1 MLDELLKSQL
11 ELEEINNDIITKQD
25 EVIKLLQE
33 QNQFLRKL
41 VEKYII
47 IKEPKL

>member
-1 MLDELLKSQL
+1 MLDEILKEHL
-11 ELEEINNDIITKQD
+11 ELEEINDGIIAKQD

-33 QNQFLRKL
+33 QNQYLRKL

-47 IKEPKL
+47 KKPKL

>member
-1 MLDELLKSQL
+1 MLDEILKSQL
-11 ELEEINNDIITKQD
+11 ELEEINNDIIAKQN

-47 IKEPKL
+47 KEPKL

>member
-1 MLDELLKSQL
+1 MLDEILKAHF
-11 ELEEINNDIITKQD
+11 ELEEVNNDIIIKQD

-41 VEKYII
+41 VEKYVV
-47 IKEPKL
+47 KEPKL

>member
-1 MLDELLKSQL
+1 MLDEILKAHL
-11 ELEEINNDIITKQD
+11 ELEEVNNDIIAKQN

-41 VEKYII
+41 VEKYVV
-47 IKEPKL
+47 KEPKL

>member
-1 MLDELLKSQL
+1 MLDEILKSQL
-11 ELEEINNDIITKQD
+11 ELEEINNDIIAKQN

-41 VEKYII
+41 VEKYVV
-47 IKEPKL
+47 KEPKL

>member
-1 MLDELLKSQL
+1 MLDEILKSQL
-11 ELEEINNDIITKQD
+11 ELEEINNDIIAKQN
-25 EVIKLLQE
+25 EVIKLLEE

-47 IKEPKL
+47 KKPKL

>member
-1 MLDELLKSQL
+1 MLDEILKSQL
-11 ELEEINNDIITKQD
+11 ELEEINNDIIAKQN
-25 EVIKLLQE
+25 EVIKLLEE

-47 IKEPKL
+47 KEPKL